1 MKIDLSGQTAVVTGA
16 AGGIGSGIVEALA
29 KCGANIA
36 VTDINL
42 AAAQGLVEACQRQY
56 QVTMKAYTLDI
67 GVEAHIKDVFEEV
80 HRDFGQIDVLVAGA
94 AYAGEGKNY
103 YETPMEAARKIMDV
117 NVHGTGMCIKEALHY
132 MLPRNHGRI
141 ITISSV
147 AGREGTAGTPNY
159 SISKAAIIS
168 MTQSV
173 AKAHAKEGITAN
185 SVCPG
190 YLLTDLWKKGVEK
203 YSKILNKT
211 PEETWKMLALD
222 RMATGRAQEPED
234 IGNAVAFLASD
245 LAKNITGQALN
256 VCGGAKFN

>member
-1 MKIDLSGQTAVVTGA
+1 MKIDLTGQTAVVTGA
-16 AGGIGSGIVEALA
+16 AGGIGRGIVEALA
-29 KCGANIA
+29 KCGANVA

-42 AAAQGLVEACQRQY
+42 EAAQEVVREFQEKY
-56 QVTMKAYTLDI
+56 QGKMTAYALDIAEEEDIQQVFKHIQETLGTLDI
-67 GVEAHIKDVFEEV
+67 
-80 HRDFGQIDVLVAGA
+80 LVAGA
-94 AYAGEGKNY
+94 AFAGEGKNY
-103 YETPMEAARKIMDV
+103 LETPMEAARKIMDV

-132 MLPRNHGRI
+132 MLPRKYGRI

-190 YLLTDLWKKGVEK
+190 YLLTDLWKKGLEK

>member
-16 AGGIGSGIVEALA
+16 GGDIGAGIVEALV
-29 KCGANIA
+29 KCGANVA

-42 AAAQGLVEACQRQY
+42 TAARQVVDSLQNKY
-56 QVTMKAYTLDI
+56 QVKLQAYTLDI
-67 GVEAHIKDVFEEV
+67 ANEEDIQQVFKEVKD
-80 HRDFGQIDVLVAGA
+80 DFGKLDILVAGA
-94 AYAGEGKNY
+94 AFAGEGRNY
-103 YETPMEAARKIMDV
+103 LETPMEVARKIMDV
-117 NVHGTGMCIKEALHY
+117 NVHGTGMCIKEALTY
-132 MLPRNHGRI
+132 MLPQKYGRI
-141 ITISSV
+141 ITLSSV

-168 MTQSV
+168 MTQSI

-190 YLLTDLWKKGVEK
+190 YLLTNLWKRGVEK
-203 YSKILNKT
+203 YSKMLNKT
-211 PEETWKMLALD
+211 PEETWKILALD

-234 IGNAVAFLASD
+234 IGNAVAFLVSY
-245 LAKNITGQALN
+245 LARNITGQALN